1 MAQIPDSP
9 LHCNDM
15 LENFQFRLGDSEHGL
30 DDPVELVDR
39 VRRGVKPMAT
49 ILLKCGR
56 HIHLGP
62 TALKRVAEGMGL
74 DCKIVNTKGCRVEG
88 VVYNPRLTLEHFYPV
103 DEIIGR
109 YAGAGVALSRDV
121 FTAPLSSYANSLA
134 NENFTPL
141 QIKYPLMGLCFGYPI
156 SSTIELIKSL

>member
-1 MAQIPDSP
+1 MAQIPETP
-9 LHCNDM
+9 LTSSDM

-62 TALKRVAEGMGL
+62 TALRRVAEGMGL

-88 VVYNPRLTLEHFYPV
+88 VVYHPRLTLGHFYPV
-103 DEIIGR
+103 EETIAR
-109 YAGAGVALSRDV
+109 FMGAGVSLSREIFAV
-121 FTAPLSSYANSLA
+121 PLSSYANGLA

-141 QIKYPLMGLCFGYPI
+141 QTKYPLMGLCFGYPI